1 MKTVLWLQTEP
12 KDSLWF
18 NGEVCSKEYIDYTLV
33 EKNIDYYEI
42 ENQYFKIFHNKHK
55 HEVVVNGHVI
65 EVDAAGR
72 RIPFAFYVDVDNI
85 FKVMDVLK
93 NLLKEKGFTIS
104 SKESASLLSRYFN
117 QKLIPFLTKKK
128 LKGITIKGLVSLVS
142 LVFFF
147 IVFGFILN

>member
-33 EKNIDYYEI
+33 VENVDYHEV
-42 ENQYFKIFHNKHK
+42 ENQYFKIFHNKYK
-55 HEVVVNGHVI
+55 HEVVVNGHVV
-65 EVDAAGR
+65 EVDASGR
-72 RIPFAFYVDVDNI
+72 RIPFAFYIDVDNI

-104 SKESASLLSRYFN
+104 SKECDSVLSRYFN

-128 LKGITIKGLVSLVS
+128 LKGITMKFLIALVSVL
-142 LVFFF
+142 FFF
-147 IVFGFILN
+147 IVIGSVLN

>member
-117 QKLIPFLTKKK
+117 QKFIPFLTKQK